1 MTNHDSHT
9 LPPKECGCSGATI
22 IEVLVA
28 ITLLFI
34 ALTAA
39 LYAQSRLAESLG
51 TKDLARVETLADSL
65 MVTLVADTLFID
77 TTFHLPLD
85 NGKYV
90 AEIAIHY
97 QDSVKDIRVSM
108 SRRYHNRPL
117 HTLYYEC
124 QSSQ

>member
-9 LPPKECGCSGATI
+9 LHPKECGCSGATI

-51 TKDLARVETLADSL
+51 TKDLSRVETLADSL
-65 MVTLVADTLFID
+65 MVTLVADTSSID
-77 TTFHLPLD
+77 TTIQLQIE
-85 NGKYV
+85 NGKYI
-90 AEIAIHY
+90 AEVTTRI
-97 QDSVKDIRVSM
+97 QDSVKSIRITVN
-108 SRRYHNRPL
+108 RRNHDKLL
-117 HTLYYEC
+117 HTLYYES